1 MNSHL
6 QHNQTMLL
14 RSLTTGKLPRNLSW
28 NEVVEAMSKLGEVQ
42 PREDNE
48 VEFVVGAQRAFFKRP
63 HSHSLEVDEVSRL
76 RRFLHDAGIGS
87 VPKESAPVGRMVAVI
102 DHHKAR
108 IYQNQGG
115 SRPERE
121 DVVKPYD
128 PHGFHRHLIHRKEAH
143 FAGQRVPEEASF
155 YEQIAENLKPAKEI
169 VLIGHG
175 RGKSSALDFLM
186 EYLKTHYPTMLPRIV
201 ASEIT
206 DLSAITEKEIETVAQ
221 RIFVKWSALDS
232 ASDSEI
238 RDRPTPS

>member
-1 MNSHL
+1 MSSHL
-6 QHNQTMLL
+6 QQNHTMLL

-28 NEVVEAMSKLGEVQ
+28 NEVVELMSKLGEVQ

-102 DHHKAR
+102 DHHMAR
-108 IYQNQGG
+108 IYQDRGR

-155 YEQIAENLKPAKEI
+155 YEQIAENLKPAK
-169 VLIGHG
+169 
-175 RGKSSALDFLM
+175 KSFSSAMGGAKAAPWTF
-186 EYLKTHYPTMLPRIV
+186 
-201 ASEIT
+201 
-206 DLSAITEKEIETVAQ
+206 
-221 RIFVKWSALDS
+221 
-232 ASDSEI
+232 
-238 RDRPTPS
+238 